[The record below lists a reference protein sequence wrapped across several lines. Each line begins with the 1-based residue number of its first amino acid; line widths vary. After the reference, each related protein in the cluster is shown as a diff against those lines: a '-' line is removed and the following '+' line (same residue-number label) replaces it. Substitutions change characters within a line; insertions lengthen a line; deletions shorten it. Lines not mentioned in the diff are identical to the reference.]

1 MVDGEADDAAV
12 EGRVDG
18 SLLVLAGAVALAL
31 AQTEH

>member
-1 MVDGEADDAAV
+1 MVRLTMLCV

-18 SLLVLAGAVALAL
+18 SLLVLAGTVALAL